1 MLQEYVFIFDMQGV
15 NIWDAKRMSFHIWH
29 APVWCRVTGHYDLL
43 NKLIQNTNLNVFS
56 KRVSDKNLSFTS
68 REIFAGKFEM
78 KSDHKVHFDS
88 PLN

>member
-1 MLQEYVFIFDMQGV
+1 MLLSGV
-15 NIWDAKRMSFHIWH
+15 VLQDIMTNMGSLL
-29 APVWCRVTGHYDLL
+29 DLL